1 MTMLVVPIKLADK
14 RDSGC
19 NMQLP
24 YSKPVIRRLIRMDVK
39 VVGKPGILL
48 AHYV

>member
-1 MTMLVVPIKLADK
+1 MLVVPMKLADK
-14 RDSGC
+14 RDSGW

-24 YSKPVIRRLIRMDVK
+24 YSEPIMRRLIDVK

-48 AHYV
+48 AHYA